1 MPRHPAR
8 GCASLLPS
16 LTAAL
21 VACASLAFA
30 ATGGRTDDRPT
41 RLEVWDLPL
50 GAQAE
55 QLPDAFVDYACG
67 TNGGPPSTPLT
78 GWREVR
84 RCRPEPSGLREVYF
98 RYDDEL
104 EYWAKANNLLPQMEQ
119 YSGTKTYGFPVTV
132 SALIDEGGTLR
143 GIRLVSDPRGDT
155 QNRDEAYLL
164 RNFLTARFGRDG
176 WACESLPPEDG
187 GRGYL
192 REGAMP
198 QGHRRED
205 HRLAHDAASAQG
217 RPEPVRSAHRP
228 RDGGTVRKFGA
239 PRIGAGQ
246 VAQASHN
253 MTCHARESGHPVFGT
268 PPNEGRALVR

>member
-1 MPRHPAR
+1 MPCRLHQRLA
-8 GCASLLPS
+8 AILLS
-16 LTAAL
+16 G
-21 VACASLAFA
+21 FA
-30 ATGGRTDDRPT
+30 AILLVCVQSAFSAPGNHASDRPT
-41 RLEVWDLPL
+41 RLEVWDLQL
-50 GAQAE
+50 GTQLEA
-55 QLPDAFVDYACG
+55 LPDEFVDYACG

-78 GWREVR
+78 GWHEVR

-187 GRGYL
+187 ETPVEGIFVKERCRKDIDARTTASLTTRHLRKAGQSQFDPRTGRETAGQFESSVRFEL
-192 REGAMP
+192 
-198 QGHRRED
+198 
-205 HRLAHDAASAQG
+205 AQG
-217 RPEPVRSAHRP
+217 R
-228 RDGGTVRKFGA
+228 
-239 PRIGAGQ
+239 
-246 VAQASHN
+246 
-253 MTCHARESGHPVFGT
+253 
-268 PPNEGRALVR
+268 